1 MRSNCHEICEDLL
14 GQICRLAQLEKKWTE
29 KKNKT
34 NCLHSFT
41 WLLRPSL
48 RILKLMKRT
57 HAEFCLSAIVIIRF
71 RQLEKW
77 ALDITRK
84 KLRTPCAQNCELFL
98 DHVRNMYANMGS
110 GIARTN
116 FNENECTSPFS
127 YSSSWSWQVN
137 FFRTHPPYSRL
148 CQVLVMW
155 ITWSRKPHN
164 SCFIWHIG

>member
-1 MRSNCHEICEDLL
+1 MIVATFFTYFE
-14 GQICRLAQLEKKWTE
+14 
-29 KKNKT
+29 T
-34 NCLHSFT
+34 NEENSC
-41 WLLRPSL
+41 
-48 RILKLMKRT
+48 RILS
-57 HAEFCLSAIVIIRF
+57 LSNYSYVSVS
-71 RQLEKW
+71 LKNGPWTLPE
-77 ALDITRK
+77 K

-164 SCFIWHIG
+164 SCFIWLSESIDYYLWDYDQQKILKSSAIYC

>member
-34 NCLHSFT
+34 NCLHSST

-48 RILKLMKRT
+48 RILNLMKRT
-57 HAEFCLSAIVIIRF
+57 HAEFCLLAIVFIRF

-84 KLRTPCAQNCELFL
+84 NYGHPALRI
-98 DHVRNMYANMGS
+98 ANYFWTTYE
-110 GIARTN
+110 ICTRTWGLALREPILTKMN
-116 FNENECTSPFS
+116 ALRHFPTAAAD
-127 YSSSWSWQVN
+127 
-137 FFRTHPPYSRL
+137 RD
-148 CQVLVMW
+148 
-155 ITWSRKPHN
+155 K
-164 SCFIWHIG
+164 

>member
-1 MRSNCHEICEDLL
+1 MVV
-14 GQICRLAQLEKKWTE
+14 ATF
-29 KKNKT
+29 
-34 NCLHSFT
+34 FT
-41 WLLRPSL
+41 YFEPYEENSC
-48 RILKLMKRT
+48 RILS
-57 HAEFCLSAIVIIRF
+57 LSNSIHTFPSAWKMGLGHY
-71 RQLEKW
+71 Q
-77 ALDITRK
+77 K

-137 FFRTHPPYSRL
+137 FFRTHPSYSRL

-164 SCFIWHIG
+164 SCFIWLSESIDSYLWDYDQPKILMQFTVK